1 MKMKEL
7 MEKTG
12 LDRETIRFYENKGL
26 ISPAKRTINGYRIYS
41 EESLSRFNFIK
52 EAKSSGFTLAQIAEL
67 LNFKDKRISCSKGR
81 DIALS
86 KIDELERN
94 IQAMKAMK
102 NRLLKFVSACE
113 SKGEKG
119 LSSPCSLSFQIECL
133 NRMPERSK

>member
-7 MEKTG
+7 MQKTG
-12 LDRETIRFYENKGL
+12 LDRETIRFYESLGL
-26 ISPAKRTINGYRIYS
+26 ISPTKRTINGYRIYN
-41 EESLSRFNFIK
+41 EESLIRFAFIK
-52 EAKSSGFTLAQIAEL
+52 EAKNSGFTLAQITEL

-94 IQAMKAMK
+94 IQAMRSMK
-102 NRLLKFVSACE
+102 NRLLKFVAACE

-119 LSSPCSLSFQIECL
+119 LASPCSLSFEVECL
-133 NRMPERSK
+133 NSKGKRSK